1 MVPFSTRRSPSLFVA
16 GPQALTMRPW
26 WNPTPPLRSPET
38 RVSVPVRAPRWMNC
52 SASATETS
60 WRLPEK
66 LISICSGPS
75 ARPRQNWLRPGRA
88 RRGSR
93 ASSSLHRSAARPRR
107 APIVLQG
114 DLLGLQVSRM
124 HDELIP
130 ERDEPHRVVR
140 AATLLPVLRRD
151 GAGNEELSRAHLL
164 RPPIAELVL
173 DVVLLAQLS
182 GVERRALVQAP
193 LHHAER
199 LLVVALLRRARVGG
213 RWRGRSRGRRASPR
227 CRDTGLRLAL
237 LEAGGSLLGK
247 RLQLVAEDEKA
258 EREVLRFVGE
268 IELLDR
274 ADVIL
279 RRNAHAKHRLVT
291 LLAVRIEVDQLLRRR
306 GGLLQIAAALREGLG
321 EPAQRELVGG
331 VPGERVMKGGDG

>member
-1 MVPFSTRRSPSLFVA
+1 MVPFSTRRSPSRFVA
-16 GPQALTMRPW
+16 APQALTMRPW
-26 WNPTPPLRSPET
+26 WNPIPPLRSPET
-38 RVSVPVRAPRWMNC
+38 RVSVPVRPPRWMNC

-60 WRLPEK
+60 SRLPEK
-66 LISICSGPS
+66 LISVCSGPS
-75 ARPRQNWLRPGRA
+75 ASARRRQSWLRLGRA

-114 DLLGLQVSRM
+114 DLLRLQVSRM
-124 HDELIP
+124 HDELIA
-130 ERDEPHRVVR
+130 ERHEPHRVVR

-237 LEAGGSLLGK
+237 LEAGG
-247 RLQLVAEDEKA
+247 
-258 EREVLRFVGE
+258 
-268 IELLDR
+268 
-274 ADVIL
+274 
-279 RRNAHAKHRLVT
+279 
-291 LLAVRIEVDQLLRRR
+291 
-306 GGLLQIAAALREGLG
+306 
-321 EPAQRELVGG
+321 
-331 VPGERVMKGGDG
+331 

>member
-1 MVPFSTRRSPSLFVA
+1 
-16 GPQALTMRPW
+16 
-26 WNPTPPLRSPET
+26 
-38 RVSVPVRAPRWMNC
+38 MNC

-60 WRLPEK
+60 SRLPEK

-75 ARPRQNWLRPGRA
+75 AY
-88 RRGSR
+88 
-93 ASSSLHRSAARPRR
+93 RSAARPRR
-107 APIVLQG
+107 APVVLQG
-114 DLLGLQVSRM
+114 DLLGLQVPRM
-124 HDELIP
+124 HDELIT

-140 AATLLPVLRRD
+140 AAALLPVLRCD
-151 GAGNEELSRAHLL
+151 GTGNEELSRAHLL

-173 DVVLLAQLS
+173 DMVLLAQLP
-182 GVERRALVQAP
+182 GVERRTLVEAP

-199 LLVVALLRRARVGG
+199 LLVVALLRRARIGG
-213 RWRGRSRGRRASPR
+213 RGRGRSCGRRASAR

-247 RLQLVAEDEKA
+247 RLQLVPEDEKA
-258 EREVLRFVGE
+258 KREVLRFIGE

-274 ADVIL
+274 ADVVL
-279 RRNAHAKHRLVT
+279 RRDTDAKHRLVT

-321 EPAQRELVGG
+321 ESAQRELVGG
-331 VPGERVMKGGDG
+331 VPGERVVKGGDGGRIAVDGELRGAVLGDGRVFEQVQGGLRGGD

>member
-75 ARPRQNWLRPGRA
+75 ARPRQNWLPDLCSGPSASARRRQSRLLPGRA

-93 ASSSLHRSAARPRR
+93 TSSSLHRSAARPRR
-107 APIVLQG
+107 APVVLRG
-114 DLLGLQVSRM
+114 GLLGLEFSRM
-124 HDELIP
+124 HDELIA

-140 AATLLPVLRRD
+140 AAALVPVLRRD
-151 GAGNEELSRAHLL
+151 RAGNEELSRAHLL
-164 RPPIAELVL
+164 RPPIAKLVL
-173 DVVLLAQLS
+173 DVVLLAQLA
-182 GVERRALVQAP
+182 GIERRTLVQAP

-213 RWRGRSRGRRASPR
+213 RLRGRSRGRRASPH

-258 EREVLRFVGE
+258 
-268 IELLDR
+268 
-274 ADVIL
+274 
-279 RRNAHAKHRLVT
+279 
-291 LLAVRIEVDQLLRRR
+291 
-306 GGLLQIAAALREGLG
+306 
-321 EPAQRELVGG
+321 
-331 VPGERVMKGGDG
+331 